1 MPLHEKSA
9 QQIVPAPRQALAVRS
24 AALVARGLRDLSR
37 ESNWLVKKVFSGCSA
52 HLAVSP
58 AGQICAVSP
67 LVRQGAESV
76 ALYDVELGMV
86 LLALSVPGAG
96 GNALVGQ
103 PAAFAWSPT
112 GRHLVAAWG
121 GWPRELHAFDL
132 NAKMYLGVFGG
143 FEAFPSALA
152 WSPTP
157 ARNIGAPGTPNDMV
171 SANYFA
177 AASSGG
183 SDARVRLWETSAKNA
198 DGMSFSAAPVG
209 ELMLAECSGW
219 PEWREAP
226 SQDDG
231 VAGGATGDGSFAEDD
246 AAVEGFGRLAFSQ
259 DEGSLACV
267 VQVEGEWA
275 DDSIAILEV
284 PSLRKRSVLHAQGHV
299 TDLSWTYDSRQ
310 IIFCAAGQ
318 ASRLAADTMVLEALP
333 FGAELCTC
341 HPQLP
346 ICVCFSSWLKN
357 SAKGRLFL
365 VDLKR
370 LKIFDE
376 YAAEGVV
383 DLRWSADGSKAYAVT
398 SDGLAYLYEPP
409 LL

>member
-1 MPLHEKSA
+1 MSLHEKSA
-9 QQIVPAPRQALAVRS
+9 QQIVPAPRQALAMRS

-37 ESNWLVKKVFSGCSA
+37 QSNWLVKKVFNGRSA

-58 AGQICAVSP
+58 AGQVCAVSP

-76 ALYDVELGMV
+76 VLYDVELGMA
-86 LLALSVPGAG
+86 LLALSVPGASS
-96 GNALVGQ
+96 NAQPGQ
-103 PAAFAWSPT
+103 PASLAWSPT
-112 GRHLVAAWG
+112 GRQLVAAWG
-121 GWPRELHAFDL
+121 GWPREMHAFDV
-132 NAKMYLGVFGG
+132 NAKMYMGAFGG
-143 FEAFPSALA
+143 FEAFPSSLALSDA
-152 WSPTP
+152 
-157 ARNIGAPGTPNDMV
+157 G
-171 SANYFA
+171 NYFA
-177 AASSGG
+177 ACSRGG
-183 SDARVRLWETSAKNA
+183 SDARVRLWEASARNSQ
-198 DGMSFSAAPVG
+198 GMPFSAAPAG
-209 ELMLAECSGW
+209 ELTLAECAAW
-219 PEWREAP
+219 TEWREAVSP
-226 SQDDG
+226 E
-231 VAGGATGDGSFAEDD
+231 GGASEDEGAASGAESGGFDDD
-246 AAVEGFGRLAFSQ
+246 AAVAGFGRVAFSMN
-259 DEGSLACV
+259 EGSLACV
-267 VQVEGEWA
+267 VEIEGEWA

-284 PSLRKRSVLHAQGHV
+284 PSLRKQSVLHAQGHI
-299 TDLSWTYDSRQ
+299 TDLSWTHDSRQ

-318 ASRLAADTMVLEALP
+318 ASRLEADTMQPEALP
-333 FGAELCTC
+333 FGAELCAC

-370 LKIFDE
+370 LKLFDE

>member
-1 MPLHEKSA
+1 MPASEKST
-9 QQIVPAPRQALAVRS
+9 QQIVPAPAQAVMLRS

-37 ESNWLVKKVFSGCSA
+37 ESNWLVKKAFSGRVSQ
-52 HLAVSP
+52 LSVSP
-58 AGQICAVSP
+58 AGVVCAVSP
-67 LVRQGAESV
+67 LVRHGAESV
-76 ALYDVELGMV
+76 ALYDVELGV
-86 LLALSVPGAG
+86 PLLALSIPGARG
-96 GNALVGQ
+96 DSAAGQ

-121 GWPRELHAFDL
+121 GWPRALHAFDL
-132 NAKMYLGVFGG
+132 NAKMYLGAFGE
-143 FEAFPSALA
+143 FEALPSALV
-152 WSPTP
+152 WSE
-157 ARNIGAPGTPNDMV
+157 PG
-171 SANYFA
+171 NYFC
-177 AASSGG
+177 ASSSG
-183 SDARVRLWETSAKNA
+183 SADARVPLWEASAKNA
-198 DGMSFSAAPVG
+198 DAMPFAAAPES
-209 ELMLAECSGW
+209 ELTLAACS
-219 PEWREAP
+219 EWREWSESVATAD
-226 SQDDG
+226 DDG
-231 VAGGATGDGSFAEDD
+231 AAESDLSDG
-246 AAVEGFGRLAFSQ
+246 AAVAGFGRAAFSP

-267 VQVEGEWA
+267 VEIEGEWA

-284 PSLRKRSVLHAQGHV
+284 PSLRKQSVFHGQGHI

-310 IIFCAAGQ
+310 IIFCSAGQ
-318 ASRLAADTMVLEALP
+318 ASRLAADTMEPEPLP
-333 FGAELCTC
+333 FGAELCAC

-376 YAAEGVV
+376 YAAEGVA
-383 DLRWSADGSKAYAVT
+383 DLRWSADGTKAYAVT

>member
-1 MPLHEKSA
+1 MSLHEKTA
-9 QQIVPAPRQALAVRS
+9 QQIVPAPAQALAVRS

-37 ESNWLVKKVFSGCSA
+37 ESNWLVKKVFSGRAA
-52 HLAVSP
+52 HLAISP

-67 LVRQGAESV
+67 LVRHGAESV
-76 ALYDVELGMV
+76 ALYDIELGV
-86 LLALSVPGAG
+86 PLLALSVPGASS
-96 GNALVGQ
+96 NARPGQ

-112 GRHLVAAWG
+112 GRNLVAAWS

-132 NAKMYLGVFGG
+132 NAKMFLGAFGG
-143 FEAFPSALA
+143 FEAFPSALR
-152 WSPTP
+152 WSE
-157 ARNIGAPGTPNDMV
+157 AG
-171 SANYFA
+171 NYFA
-177 AASSGG
+177 ASSSGA
-183 SDARVRLWETSAKNA
+183 SDARVRIWKAAAKNA
-198 DGMSFSAAPVG
+198 DALPFAAAPSS
-209 ELMLAECSGW
+209 ELTLAECSEW
-219 PEWREAP
+219 IEWRAAA
-226 SQDDG
+226 SG
-231 VAGGATGDGSFAEDD
+231 GDGAASVSDNGGFDDD
-246 AAVEGFGRLAFSQ
+246 AVAAGFGRAEFSL
-259 DEGSLACV
+259 DESSLACV
-267 VQVEGEWA
+267 VEIEGEWA
-275 DDSIAILEV
+275 DDSIAILEA
-284 PSLRKRSVLHAQGHV
+284 PSLRKQSVFHAQGHI

-310 IIFCAAGQ
+310 IIFCSAGQ
-318 ASRLAADTMVLEALP
+318 ASRLAADTMEPEPLP
-333 FGAELCTC
+333 FGAELCAC

-357 SAKGRLFL
+357 SAKGRLLL